1 MHLRFL
7 YFLGEKSSL
16 ILIID
21 YIVMILEHNESLGI
35 LIFVKSCIMAF
46 FCERSQS
53 DEGFLMIFL
62 HLETAR
68 WKLNRGYLTKQLA
81 KKRDH
86 CQFFFTI

>member
-46 FCERSQS
+46 FCEKDPKS

-68 WKLNRGYLTKQLA
+68 WKLNRGYLTK
-81 KKRDH
+81 
-86 CQFFFTI
+86 

>member
-1 MHLRFL
+1 MYLMQAVQKNLCCYWLFHRFYYFPKMHLRFL

-46 FCERSQS
+46 FCEKDPKS
-53 DEGFLMIFL
+53 DEGF
-62 HLETAR
+62 
-68 WKLNRGYLTKQLA
+68 
-81 KKRDH
+81 
-86 CQFFFTI
+86 